1 MAQADFTRIASN
13 IGALSS
19 LYSLRKTNNLLGV
32 HQNRLATGRRINSAE
47 EDPAGLSIGT
57 KMWARSEGLKVALD
71 NIGDAKNMLSVG
83 EAGLQRMSDILVQM
97 RSKAEAAANDTLG
110 STERDAIA
118 SQLSQ
123 FAEEI
128 DTIVEETRW
137 NSNKLLDGLTAWA
150 GQGNK
155 VIFQTGANQGETTEL
170 TATNFAAVSVQT
182 LSLATVTGTSTAAET
197 ADAGAFLVEGNMSA
211 GNATFAG
218 LSELSSGTYTL
229 NVVIGATVDGSTA
242 DSYIQIVDSSGNPL
256 TVDANGADGGLLDNK
271 LAFAYNTAAASDID
285 FGNGLAVQVVAGKL
299 ANAEGS
305 ATVTYTKTGN
315 YSVDV
320 SSNANASAYMSNV
333 DSAITAISNRL
344 ATVGSLMARL
354 SFKEEVVSVAQV
366 NTEAAYNR
374 IMNADMAYEQTQ
386 ATKLGIL
393 QQTSLAMLGQANMM
407 PQNILGL
414 FR

>member
-13 IGALSS
+13 IGALAS
-19 LYSLRKTNNLLGV
+19 LYSLRKTNNTLGV

-57 KMWARSEGLKVALD
+57 KMFARSEGLKVALD
-71 NIGDAKNMLSVG
+71 NIGDAKNLLSVA
-83 EAGLQRMSDILVQM
+83 EASLQRMSDILVQM

-110 STERDAIA
+110 STERNAIA

-123 FAEEI
+123 FAQEI
-128 DTIVEETRW
+128 DTIVAETKW
-137 NSNKLLDGLTAWA
+137 NDNKLLDGLQAWA

-155 VIFQTGANQGETTEL
+155 IIFQTGANTGETTEL
-170 TATNFAAVSVQT
+170 TSANFGAVSVAA
-182 LSLATVTGTSTAAET
+182 LSLATITATSEASETEDADSVLNEAAMT
-197 ADAGAFLVEGNMSA
+197 A
-211 GNATFAG
+211 GNATFAN
-218 LSELSSGTYTL
+218 LSELETGTYTIS
-229 NVVIGATVDGSTA
+229 VVIGTTDGSA
-242 DSYIQIVDSSGNPL
+242 SDSYIQILDSSGNPL
-256 TVDANGADGGLLDNK
+256 LVDADGADGGLVDNK
-271 LAFAYNTAAASDID
+271 LTFAYDAASASDLNL
-285 FGNGLAVQVVAGKL
+285 GVGLAIQVADGLAG
-299 ANAEGS
+299 GSYS
-305 ATVTYTKTGN
+305 ATVTYTKAGT
-315 YSVDV
+315 YTVDV
-320 SSNANASAYMSNV
+320 GDNTAASAYMTVV
-333 DSAITAISNRL
+333 DGAITEISNRL

-386 ATKLGIL
+386 ATKLAIL

-407 PQNILGL
+407 PQNILAL